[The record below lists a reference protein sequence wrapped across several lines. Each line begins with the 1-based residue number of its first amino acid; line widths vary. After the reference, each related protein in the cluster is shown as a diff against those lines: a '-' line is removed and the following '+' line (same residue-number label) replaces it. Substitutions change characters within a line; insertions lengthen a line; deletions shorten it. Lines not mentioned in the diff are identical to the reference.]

1 MSSSLLSL
9 MASMQASSRAGSGEP
24 LWSSARMRLQSTRLA
39 SSWFLMLWTNTLAPV
54 RATSNFRS
62 RATSSRSEEKL
73 SWV

>member
-1 MSSSLLSL
+1 
-9 MASMQASSRAGSGEP
+9 
-24 LWSSARMRLQSTRLA
+24 MRLQSTRLA